1 MTHNNLKTESNQDIV
16 FTQHISKTD
25 ISKTFCLTK
34 DNVIDKKPA
43 ARYYS
48 GIGETITC
56 PWAEFPDYLTKATT
70 KNALTFGIN
79 KYEPSD
85 PYEVTTK
92 AKENKIDGAYARIKD
107 NFTYPQLVDDI
118 HPPHGILMLDHD
130 PDGVGKSFASPAEFI
145 EHLTRVFPDIAR
157 TAYIARGSV
166 SAGVHIEG
174 EQPKPSAGFHVY
186 LPVNTASDIPR
197 FGKVFFKRMILGG
210 FGHIVLAKNG
220 RMDIRSAFDS
230 CVFSPER
237 LDFVAPPLLIGA
249 GLDYTA
255 PEITSQKGDF
265 LYTNGLQDLTADER
279 KEYSSIVAEL
289 RNEARPE
296 SKKVEDAFIQNIR
309 ATHEHISEDDLALL
323 RGSETIPRN
332 YKVVTE
338 NGELITVQQLI
349 DNGDEVVIA
358 DPISGISYGG
368 TTAKFYPNKDGK
380 PFINSFA
387 HHGRKYHIAEIG
399 QKPPGKDAL
408 KIAADIE
415 FLIKQWG
422 MCDAEDCKINTDNI
436 QKIIERSFWN
446 PRRSKFY
453 TMTKANTLNE
463 YAIADVLGAVI
474 AEHGALLD
482 KKYLYS
488 FASNAKESKEISS
501 LIKSC
506 EAQLLNYLIRHSQR
520 TSIEMRVDV
529 FATEPRI
536 EMRDERARIVFLHIP
551 YKTSRVRNERAIAD
565 YKEHFPLMDD
575 FLDFI
580 IASRFARD
588 RKKSYLWFKCETNWG
603 KGFLMGLLDE
613 LNMTV
618 ELSVAEV
625 EKMLDGGAAGR
636 EMADFKNALVLV
648 FDEFK
653 TIKSEIKQLQSYIS
667 LAPKFLLNFKAE
679 IYAKLFFSAEDVPS
693 LVGEHGVEDQFLNRF
708 NHFSMEG
715 NIEHRPLYQELGS
728 AAYMDGLVPY
738 VCDYFNNSIADY
750 VALGKTQAEKKAELF
765 LKEFM
770 QRHGL
775 GNFHN
780 KLSDGINVVVRE
792 LAQHI
797 RNTQAFNP
805 NVIKSIHGLF
815 LRNADKFIQD
825 YINDQY
831 SESGKTMIG
840 FKRSLICK
848 KLSLDGKGSQAHRI
862 PGMTPKVTRAIL
874 VDPTLYDDSNNDIED
889 GIAHYANSL

>member
-1 MTHNNLKTESNQDIV
+1 
-16 FTQHISKTD
+16 
-25 ISKTFCLTK
+25 
-34 DNVIDKKPA
+34 
-43 ARYYS
+43 
-48 GIGETITC
+48 
-56 PWAEFPDYLTKATT
+56 
-70 KNALTFGIN
+70 
-79 KYEPSD
+79 
-85 PYEVTTK
+85 
-92 AKENKIDGAYARIKD
+92 
-107 NFTYPQLVDDI
+107 
-118 HPPHGILMLDHD
+118 MLDHD

-145 EHLTRVFPDIAR
+145 EHLTRVFPDLAR

-166 SAGVHIEG
+166 SAGVHIKG

-197 FGKVFFKRMILGG
+197 FGKVFFERMILGG

-220 RMDIRSAFDS
+220 RMDIRSAFDA

-249 GLDYTA
+249 GLAYTP

-265 LYTNGLQDLTADER
+265 LYTNGLQELTADER
-279 KEYSSIVAEL
+279 KEYSSILSEL

-296 SKKVEDAFIQNIR
+296 SKKVEDKFIQNIR
-309 ATHEHISEDDLALL
+309 DTHEHISESDLELL

-332 YKVVTE
+332 YKVITE

-368 TTAKFYPNKDGK
+368 TTAKFYPNKGGK

-399 QKPPGKDAL
+399 QKPPGADAL
-408 KIAADIE
+408 KIAAGIK
-415 FLIKQWG
+415 FLIEQWG
-422 MCDAEDCKINTDNI
+422 MCDVADCKINTENI
-436 QKIIERSFWN
+436 QKIIECSFWN
-446 PRRSKFY
+446 PQQSKFY
-453 TMTKANTLNE
+453 TMTEKNTLNI
-463 YAIADVLGAVI
+463 YSVADVLGAVI

-488 FASNAKESKEISS
+488 FASNATESKEISG

-506 EAQLLNYLIRHSQR
+506 EAQLLNYLKRHSQR
-520 TSIEMRVDV
+520 SNIEMRVDM
-529 FATEPRI
+529 FATKPRV
-536 EMRDERARIVFLHIP
+536 EMRAELARIVYLHTP
-551 YKTSRVRNERAIAD
+551 YKTPLVRNERVIAD
-565 YKEHFPLMDD
+565 FKEHFPLLDD

-588 RKKSYLWFKCETNWG
+588 RKRSYLWFKCETNWG

-613 LNMTV
+613 LDMTV
-618 ELSVAEV
+618 ELSVKEV
-625 EKMLDGGAAGR
+625 EAMLEGKPVGKS
-636 EMADFKNALVLV
+636 MSDFKNTIAMV

-653 TIKSEIKQLQSYIS
+653 TVKSEIKQLQSHIS
-667 LAPKFLLNFKAE
+667 LAPKNQLNFKAE

-708 NHFSMEG
+708 THFNMIGQIDS
-715 NIEHRPLYQELGS
+715 RPLYQTIGQ

-738 VCDYFNNSIADY
+738 VCDYFNTAITDY

-765 LKEFM
+765 LKGFM
-770 QRHGL
+770 HRHGL

-780 KLSDGINVVVRE
+780 KLSDGIDVVVRE

-797 RNTQAFNP
+797 RDTQAFNTS
-805 NVIKSIHGLF
+805 VIKSVHGLF

-840 FKRSLICK
+840 FKRSVISK
-848 KLSLDGKGSQAHRI
+848 KLSLGGKGSQAHRI
-862 PGMTPKVTRAIL
+862 PGRSTPTTRAIL
-874 VDPTLYDDSNNDIED
+874 VNPALYDDSDNDIED